1 VKVEFRELNKDDE
14 ELVWNI
20 VYVTA
25 DMEKC
30 GETLEQAKQNPDR
43 RRYICDWGKPFDYGI
58 IAQTSGADSIFV
70 GAAWMR
76 LLKIENK
83 GAGYIDD
90 STPEL
95 SIGVHEEFRKQGI
108 GKALICKLID
118 GVRGKVPG
126 ICLSVRDYNGPAI
139 SLYES
144 LGFEFHGPPF
154 KNRVGTMSH
163 KMLLKL

>member
-1 VKVEFRELNKDDE
+1 MEVEYRTINKNDE
-14 ELVWNI
+14 NLIWEI

-25 DMEKC
+25 DMAKT
-30 GETLEQAKQNPDR
+30 GETLQQAKQNPDR
-43 RRYICDWGKPFDYGI
+43 RRYICNWGKPFDCGI
-58 IAQTSGADSIFV
+58 IAQIPGANSVFI

-90 STPEL
+90 ATPEL
-95 SIGVHEEFRKQGI
+95 SIGVHEKFRKQGI
-108 GKALICKLID
+108 GKSLMHKLID

-126 ICLSVRDYNGPAI
+126 ICLSVRDYNHPAI

-154 KNRVGTMSH
+154 KNRIGTMSH

>member
-1 VKVEFRELNKDDE
+1 MKVEFREINEDDE
-14 ELVWNI
+14 ELIWNI

-25 DMEKC
+25 DMKKS
-30 GETLEQAKQNPDR
+30 GETIEQAKQNPDR
-43 RRYICDWGKPFDYGI
+43 RRYICGWGKPLDYGI

-76 LLKIENK
+76 LLTLENK

-90 STPEL
+90 TTPEL

-108 GKALICKLID
+108 GKTLMRKLID

-126 ICLSVRDYNGPAI
+126 ICLSVRDYNKPAI
-139 SLYES
+139 KLYKS
-144 LGFEFHGPPF
+144 LGFYFHGLPF
-154 KNRVGTMSH
+154 KNRVGSLSY
-163 KMLLKL
+163 KMYLSL